1 MLHPRQLA
9 GQRLVGL
16 RQLREL
22 PSLRGDLRG
31 LTVHD
36 DNQLIT

>member
-16 RQLREL
+16 HQLREL
-22 PSLRGDLRG
+22 PSLHGDLRS
-31 LTVHD
+31 LTVHND
-36 DNQLIT
+36 DQLLA